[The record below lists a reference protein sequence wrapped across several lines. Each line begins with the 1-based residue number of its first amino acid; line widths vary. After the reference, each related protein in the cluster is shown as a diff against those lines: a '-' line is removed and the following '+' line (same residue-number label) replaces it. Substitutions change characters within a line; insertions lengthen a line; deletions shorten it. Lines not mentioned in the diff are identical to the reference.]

1 MNLLMESVKEKFDVD
16 GMTCASCASSVESIL
31 SHVEGVRSAQVN
43 FANSSVLVEFD
54 PKVASKK
61 AMKDAVEDIGYE
73 LVLDGQENQEEKKEK
88 EEKKL
93 SQAKSKLIVAVLL
106 SLPLVLIAMVF
117 PFMPFANWIMLILTL
132 PVIFYSG
139 QEFFT
144 IAWKRARNGSVNMD
158 TLIALGTGAAF
169 LFSLFNTFFPEY
181 LLEQGLE
188 PHVYYEVAA
197 VISKHA
203 LLPL

>member
-1 MNLLMESVKEKFDVD
+1 MESVKEKFDVD

-106 SLPLVLIAMVF
+106 SLPLVVIAMVF